1 MYLDITPGFVT
12 EYSGQVLDME
22 VGSKGRNSAGSSDL
36 LRQMLARRGMS
47 QSTRDTPKYLPC

>member
-1 MYLDITPGFVT
+1 MYLDITPGVVT
-12 EYSGQVLDME
+12 ECSGQVLE